1 MGAVKPACWVV
12 AAVVASGGVASAHR
26 LDECLQAARIAIEP
40 RAITLELDLTPGVDV
55 AATILADIDRD
66 HDGAFSL
73 LEQQDYARRVFED
86 MEIAVDGRPAKAA
99 AAPAIFP
106 DAEAIQR
113 GEGTIQLRSTIPLAR
128 QAAGAHQVFFH
139 NGYRSGIS
147 VYLANALVPGSSRIA
162 VRSQR
167 RGADQ
172 RDLTIDYE
180 LRSEGR
186 PHWTWLFGGVA
197 VAAAI
202 AGLKKKIPS
211 DIAAKN
217 PSS

>member
-1 MGAVKPACWVV
+1 M
-12 AAVVASGGVASAHR
+12 AAVLASGGVASAHR

-66 HDGAFSL
+66 RDGTLSP
-73 LEQQDYARRVFED
+73 LEQQDYARRVFEE
-86 MEIAVDGRPAKAA
+86 MEIAVDGRLAKAS

-106 DAEAIQR
+106 DVAAIQR
-113 GEGTIQLRSTIPLAR
+113 GEGTIQLRSTIPLA
-128 QAAGAHQVFFH
+128 QQSAGTHQVFFR

-147 VYLANALVPGSSRIA
+147 AYLANALVPGSSRIA
-162 VRSQR
+162 IKSQR

-180 LRSEGR
+180 LRSEG
-186 PHWTWLFGGVA
+186 PPQWTWLFGGVA

-211 DIAAKN
+211 DIAAAN
-217 PSS
+217 LRS